1 MWLYLFI
8 DWLKFETRP
17 SSLRNSGMANSPSL
31 IWEKSFLSCSY
42 FGNVTFTEGWCH
54 DSKAIS
60 FSKVG
65 SYATVSNVNIAV
77 CDFTIVCWIRLL
89 KPITSDIYEQT
100 IIMGSSI
107 TGKLLSFGVV
117 YNAFAVHL
125 EISRELSVDII
136 SSTYVVLTVADINR
150 WNHVAVTCDK
160 DNKVRVFF
168 NGELGLTAF
177 SELVPIGD
185 FLQGIKRPPKKT
197 YRIGN
202 FLWDNRTVSQLYG
215 SVMDLHILGFALP
228 PDKISYFY
236 RG

>member
-1 MWLYLFI
+1 MIIRSKRLV
-8 DWLKFETRP
+8 
-17 SSLRNSGMANSPSL
+17 
-31 IWEKSFLSCSY
+31 FLCVFYPCSY

-65 SYATVSNVNIAV
+65 SYVTVSNVNIAV
-77 CDFTIVCWIRLL
+77 CDFTIVFWIRLL
-89 KPITSDIYEQT
+89 KPITSDNDIYGQT

-107 TGKLLSFGVV
+107 TGKILFVGVAYRASLVSF
-117 YNAFAVHL
+117 
-125 EISRELSVDII
+125 EINRELSVNIM
-136 SSTYVVLTVADINR
+136 SSTSVVLTEADINR

-168 NGELGLTAF
+168 NGELDYTALSGLA
-177 SELVPIGD
+177 LIGD
-185 FLQGIKRPPKKT
+185 LSQGIKRPPKKT

-202 FLWDNRTVSQLYG
+202 YLRNNRTVYQLYG